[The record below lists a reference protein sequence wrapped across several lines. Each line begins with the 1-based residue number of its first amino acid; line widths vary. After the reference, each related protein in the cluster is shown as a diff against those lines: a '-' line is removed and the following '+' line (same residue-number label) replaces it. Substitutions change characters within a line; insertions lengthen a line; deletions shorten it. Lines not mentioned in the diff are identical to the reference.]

1 MSGSYDRVMEDRKK
15 LVEKIIENM
24 KKGYILPKPDWNE
37 GAFFPGRIRNPVSGS
52 EYQGANLL
60 RLYMAGIERHC
71 TDGRWMT
78 YKQAQSMG
86 WQVKKGE
93 QGVRCE
99 KYIFTK
105 QIEEENPETGKME
118 KKTIRLSKPMVNT
131 FVVFNAS
138 QIKGI
143 PEQEVAALEP
153 LEPDQILEM
162 AEAFQRSSECP
173 IRETNE
179 GRAYYDPAKDEIV
192 LPNRNAFV
200 DTQAFLAT
208 QLHEMV
214 HSTGHQ
220 SRLNRPF
227 SYFFGSPEYAMEELR
242 AELGA
247 FFIQNDFQLDFDA
260 QHFNSHTQY
269 LESWIQALE
278 NDPNELFRAI
288 ADAQKAASYL
298 EKGYEQ
304 QIDLDRE
311 PLQEEMTKT
320 TPKEP
325 AIRFNGDEFEK
336 LIPYNMRYKQFELVN
351 GNEMYWITQEIFNED
366 DLQRFQ
372 QAIWDY
378 DGDIKKFYV
387 TQRNLSLCYTFK
399 DDMAN
404 RVLAIVTPEA
414 IFKDDYLKAVKEAG
428 WGEYLTVRL
437 TADQEAAVRVCV
449 KRELKKT
456 GAGRD
461 HLEKWIMKDAET
473 RVKLRLPEN
482 EVAYDCMWKHF
493 EEQMKEMED
502 LICKLDD
509 PMETLINEEVLEEG
523 MMEL

>member
-1 MSGSYDRVMEDRKK
+1 MKMSGSYDRVMEDRKK

-37 GAFFPGRIRNPVSGS
+37 GAFPGRIRNPVSGS

-138 QIKGI
+138 QIEGI

-173 IRETNE
+173 IRETNQ

-220 SRLNRPF
+220 CRLNRPF

-311 PLQEEMTKT
+311 LTAEPEAVFQLDGESYLYIQKSEMGIDYTFYDKDFVAQDGGQIDNPDLTMDGACKEVLDFHEMTVKQVD
-320 TPKEP
+320 
-325 AIRFNGDEFEK
+325 RVSVLEFERSLEQILENEPVK
-336 LIPYNMRYKQFELVN
+336 LTKQE
-351 GNEMYWITQEIFNED
+351 
-366 DLQRFQ
+366 
-372 QAIWDY
+372 
-378 DGDIKKFYV
+378 
-387 TQRNLSLCYTFK
+387 
-399 DDMAN
+399 
-404 RVLAIVTPEA
+404 
-414 IFKDDYLKAVKEAG
+414 
-428 WGEYLTVRL
+428 
-437 TADQEAAVRVCV
+437 EAAVRMAV
-449 KRELKKT
+449 KHELKKT
-456 GAGRD
+456 GSGMEYLD
-461 HLEKWIMKDAET
+461 HWIKKDT
-473 RVKLRLPEN
+473 VKRQE
-482 EVAYDCMWKHF
+482 
-493 EEQMKEMED
+493 
-502 LICKLDD
+502 IGI
-509 PMETLINEEVLEEG
+509 PMEEARTYSSMRNKYKQLLENPEQVLKVSVKCCSR
-523 MMEL
+523 